1 MARDHAGRKG
11 HSAQCAAGLR
21 GGHCIMAAKVWADF
35 DRFAPAS
42 DRVARAAHRQAITE
56 IQELVRRA

>member
-1 MARDHAGRKG
+1 MLDGRAIPPNAPPG
-11 HSAQCAAGLR
+11 CAQGT
-21 GGHCIMAAKVWADF
+21 CIMAAKVWADF
-35 DRFAPAS
+35 DRSAPAS